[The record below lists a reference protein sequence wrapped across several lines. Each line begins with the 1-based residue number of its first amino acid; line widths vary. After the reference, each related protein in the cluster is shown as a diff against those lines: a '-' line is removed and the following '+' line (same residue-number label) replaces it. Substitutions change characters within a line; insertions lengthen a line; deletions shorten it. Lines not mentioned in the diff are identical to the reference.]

1 MMRRK
6 MLLIF
11 IVAMISALWLFAGYA
26 AAQQLLTANREQIR
40 QNRERLEAG
49 LTVRSGLKS
58 FADIVKTS
66 IHLGY
71 IPVFINPATGDIYVS
86 GSTPFTANEDS
97 QKFIDAI
104 VAGRYGTLG
113 QFYRYQTNPY
123 CIYYYDSQGHLL
135 KKCI

>member
-26 AAQQLLTANREQIR
+26 AAQLSTANKEQIK
-40 QNRERLEAG
+40 QNRERLEDG
-49 LTVRSGLKS
+49 LTVPSGLKS
-58 FADIVKTS
+58 FADIAKTS
-66 IHLGY
+66 MHFGY
-71 IPVFINPATGDIYVS
+71 IPVFINPATGDIYVV
-86 GSTPFTANEDS
+86 GSTPFTANQDS

-104 VAGRYGTLG
+104 VAGRYGTVG